1 MKFHPAAEVFP
12 LLSGKEF
19 TALVADI
26 KEHGQIDPILVLD
39 GMVLDGRNRW
49 RACKE
54 AGVEPKLKDWTG
66 GNPWDFVWSKN
77 AERRH
82 LEPGQKAAI
91 RYKVEKGSDAW
102 LAKQEAAEDKAN
114 RARSEAATEQHK
126 MSNPRKGE
134 KSGAPSREGTPKGKH
149 STHAARALAESSHTS
164 RATSERVISL
174 EKKAPELFEKV
185 CSGELKLGGA
195 CREAKRNE
203 SSERLKG
210 FALPTSADGPFGVI
224 VADPPWTYDKRAE
237 DDTHRGACPYP
248 CMSLDAI
255 KAIEIPATD
264 DAILWLW
271 TTNAHLEHAFGIC
284 RAWGFEPKTV
294 LTWIKQKMGL
304 GDWLRGK
311 SEHCLLAV
319 RGRPTVVLTNQT
331 TVLEANVGEH
341 SAKPSEFYAM
351 VEKLCPDTRRLEL
364 FSRCRRDGW
373 YCSGCDL

>member
-12 LLSGKEF
+12 LLAGKEF
-19 TALVADI
+19 AALVADI
-26 KEHGQIDPILVLD
+26 KEHGQLDPILILD
-39 GMVLDGRNRW
+39 GVILDGRNRW

-54 AGVEPKLKDWTG
+54 AQVEPKIKDWNG

-114 RARSEAATEQHK
+114 RARSEAQK
-126 MSNPRKGE
+126 GRPKGE
-134 KSGAPSREGTPKGKH
+134 PAPPREGARPGKH
-149 STHAARALAESSHTS
+149 SGHAARALAAASHTS

-185 CSGELKLGGA
+185 CSGEIKLGGA